1 MNISLRTVAFFLL
14 MTIILVAPSIRAEV
28 KEATVTIDAT
38 NREAF
43 AFFSFDTGKEV
54 PVEDQNIS
62 LDWDLGLK
70 RTEVIV
76 NGGSSGNGKGGALI
90 LEKAKFSEITEAPA
104 DGYVSDTE
112 KIATLARGDGW
123 YNYTGPPTHQILI
136 RDKVFIL
143 QTAKGHYAKMFFV
156 DYYKEKVS
164 GHITISYAYQDDGS
178 RSFVQAKKT
187 AVDFKDKLATTW
199 ALLKTHR

>member
-14 MTIILVAPSIRAEV
+14 MTVILVAPSIRAEV

>member
-14 MTIILVAPSIRAEV
+14 MTIVTVAPSIRAEV